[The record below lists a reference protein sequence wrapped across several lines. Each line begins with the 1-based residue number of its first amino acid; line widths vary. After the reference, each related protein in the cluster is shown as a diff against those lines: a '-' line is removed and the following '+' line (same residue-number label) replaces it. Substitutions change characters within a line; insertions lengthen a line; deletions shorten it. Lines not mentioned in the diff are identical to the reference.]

1 MLFSKRGLCERD
13 HIIFPLIMESKIV
26 NINNDTHINKY
37 EQLSSTY
44 FKSLNTT
51 IPRHSGMSSTYFKS
65 LNTTIPRHSGMS
77 STYFKPLNTTI
88 PRHSGT
94 GLERHTCVLAKPVD
108 EIQTRPYISMESRVI
123 RDALHS
129 SSSNGIC
136 DIYCF
141 VTLIPVSTQLYL
153 SKKVC
158 H

>member
-1 MLFSKRGLCERD
+1 VLFSKRGLCERD

-37 EQLSSTY
+37 EQL
-44 FKSLNTT
+44 
-51 IPRHSGMSSTYFKS
+51 SSTYFKS